1 MRIVDTKGQPCPA
14 PIIAAK
20 RVLKDAKTGETFKVL
35 TDSQTSLNNL
45 TKFLKDNGTEF
56 SVEDNGGIW
65 TIIVTKKSDVTSQV
79 KAEEYYTPSVP
90 HFSQGNFIIAFTSDK
105 MGEGDEKLGRLLMT
119 NFIKAIKE
127 LEKLPEKMIFYNN
140 GVKLG
145 SDGSPVLEHLKEIER
160 MGVGILLC
168 ATCAKYYS
176 LEEKI
181 KVGSLS
187 NMYEIA
193 QVMAST
199 GNVIKP

>member
-14 PIIAAK
+14 PIITTK

-45 TKFLKDNGTEF
+45 TKFLKDNSTEF
-56 SVEDNGGIW
+56 SVEDTDGIW

-79 KAEEYYTPSVP
+79 KAEEYCTPSVP
-90 HFSQGNFIIAFTSDK
+90 HFTRGNFIIAFTSDK
-105 MGEGDEKLGRLLMT
+105 MGEGNEELGHILMI
-119 NFIKAIKE
+119 NFIKAVKE

-176 LEEKI
+176 LEDKI

>member
-14 PIIAAK
+14 PIIATK

-45 TKFLKDNGTEF
+45 TKFLKDNSTEF
-56 SVEDNGGIW
+56 SVEDTDGIW
-65 TIIVTKKSDVTSQV
+65 TIIVTKKSDMTSQV
-79 KAEEYYTPSVP
+79 KAEEYCTPSVP
-90 HFSQGNFIIAFTSDK
+90 HFARGNFIIAFTSDK
-105 MGEGDEKLGRLLMT
+105 MGEGDEELGRILMI
-119 NFIKAIKE
+119 NFIKAVKE

-145 SDGSPVLEHLKEIER
+145 SDDSPVLEHLKEIER
-160 MGVGILLC
+160 MGVGILFC
-168 ATCAKYYS
+168 ATCSNYYS
-176 LEEKI
+176 LEDKI